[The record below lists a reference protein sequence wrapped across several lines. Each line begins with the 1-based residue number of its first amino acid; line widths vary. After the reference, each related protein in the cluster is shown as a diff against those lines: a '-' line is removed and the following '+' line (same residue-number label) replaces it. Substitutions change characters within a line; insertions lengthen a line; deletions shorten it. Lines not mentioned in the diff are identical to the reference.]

1 MDITYQYNE
10 SSAITKKKDQS
21 ELFLAHYNEDFQEKE
36 VPCFFWGKL
45 NQPYL
50 IARSLL
56 TLSKVVAA
64 NFMPN
69 SSALRDPVI
78 TAGGQKLRLE
88 AFSSCCSAYGK
99 VDLLPEALDGEFL
112 QQGTTNV
119 DFNTEMIAALSKI
132 NTGENVFFSIGK
144 KEFVMQKADQKV
156 VEKKVTLPLRWIK
169 GMATVQL
176 LSAEMQ
182 EAAILDKLQ
191 IQLLFRAI
199 PKGDAKEDYYLSFRG
214 KKPFLSPIKSKASI
228 CIGGIHRLRLAET
241 MLPLTK
247 KLVIYTSPT
256 ENATAFQFDLA
267 TDVSKAFSGVRFT
280 LLLSRSF
287 WRGFSGEGNALEN
300 LVEDIPKAWMQKLNT
315 YAQMNEEFTTED
327 PWLKTL
333 SDYDFKN
340 VATRLSAMGLLG
352 YDLAQQAY
360 YYRKL
365 PFKMS
370 RVESLN
376 PRYKNALTII
386 KKGQYEWV
394 DHSKERTE
402 TRIRGSGVFHKV
414 VITPD
419 KASCTCT
426 WYASHGT
433 SRGDCKHI
441 LATKILK
448 NHSEKELNQLLQELE
463 L

>member
-1 MDITYQYNE
+1 MDITYQYQE
-10 SSAITKKKDQS
+10 PSSITKEKDKS
-21 ELFLAHYNEDFQEKE
+21 DLFLAHYNEDFQEKE

-45 NQPYL
+45 NEPYA

-56 TLSKVVAA
+56 TLAKIVAA

-78 TAGGQKLRLE
+78 TAGGEKLRLE
-88 AFSSCCSAYGK
+88 AFSSCCSVYGK
-99 VDLLPEALDGEFL
+99 VDILPEALDGEFL

-119 DFNTEMIAALSKI
+119 DFNTEMISALSRI
-132 NTGENVFFSIGK
+132 NKGENVFFSIGK

-156 VEKKVTLPLRWIK
+156 VEKKVSLPLRWIK

-176 LSAEMQ
+176 LSADMNEV
-182 EAAILDKLQ
+182 ATLDKLQ

-214 KKPFLSPIKSKASI
+214 KKPFLSPIKSKGSI

-241 MLPLTK
+241 LLTLAQ
-247 KLVIYTSPT
+247 KLTIYTPPS
-256 ENATAFQFDLA
+256 ENATAFQFDFA
-267 TDVSKAFSGVRFT
+267 QVRFT
-280 LLLSRSF
+280 MMLSRSF
-287 WRGFSGEGNALEN
+287 WRGFSGEGNTLEN
-300 LVEDIPKAWMQKLNT
+300 LVEDIPEEWIQKLNT
-315 YAQMNEEFTTED
+315 YAQINEEFTTQD
-327 PWLKTL
+327 PLLKEL
-333 SDYDFKN
+333 SAYDFKN

-352 YDLAQQAY
+352 YDLAQKGY

-376 PRYKNALTII
+376 PRYKNALLII
-386 KKGQYEWV
+386 KKEQYEWV
-394 DHSKERTE
+394 DNTDERTE
-402 TRIRGSGVFHKV
+402 TRIKGSGVFHKV

-426 WYASHGT
+426 WYASYGT
-433 SRGDCKHI
+433 NRGDCKHI

-448 NHSEKELNQLLQELE
+448 NNSEKELNQLLEELE